1 MFAFNSKLYSN
12 DLLAQYDHG
21 VRSRS
26 AYILLAQTQIPSG
39 GMLGAV
45 DPYWWTT
52 CEATFIGLQFTFFD
66 DTE

>member
-1 MFAFNSKLYSN
+1 MFVFYSKLYSN
-12 DLLAQYDHG
+12 DLLAQYDYG

-52 CEATFIGLQFTFFD
+52 CEAIFIGLQFTFFNG
-66 DTE
+66 TA